1 MRRREPAAAP
11 LIELAQVAYSY
22 RSGPGPVLEGID
34 LRVVP
39 GEFLGIIGPNGSG
52 KTTLLRVMLGLL
64 APSRGTV
71 RLFGVPPASLRE
83 WGRIGY
89 VPQKVALDAGLPITV
104 TEVVTSGLAAALGPF
119 QRLGAG
125 NRRSIAEA
133 LERVGMLD
141 RAAARIGALSAGQ
154 QQRVLIARALVSGPE
169 LLILDEPTGGVDP
182 EAQTSFYA
190 LLRHLHREQRVT
202 LILVSHD
209 IGVVA
214 REVTQLACLNRRLV
228 FHGRPEDF
236 LNDPALLTA
245 LYGSPVRVVEHHH
258 DH

>member
-1 MRRREPAAAP
+1 MRLGDRPGGP
-11 LIELAQVAYSY
+11 LVELRQVAFSY
-22 RSGPGPVLEGID
+22 GETPVLEGID
-34 LRVVP
+34 LRVVA
-39 GEFLGIIGPNGSG
+39 GDFLGIIGPNGSG

-64 APSRGTV
+64 PATGGTV
-71 RLFGVPPASLRE
+71 RLLGTPPPALRE

-89 VPQKVALDAGLPITV
+89 VPQRTALDPGLPITV

-119 QRLGAG
+119 RRLGA
-125 NRRSIAEA
+125 NAVRIPDA
-133 LERVGMLD
+133 LDRVGMLGQ
-141 RAAARIGALSAGQ
+141 AGARVGALSAGQ
-154 QQRVLIARALVSGPE
+154 QQRVLIARALVSDPQ

-182 EAQTSFYA
+182 EAQAGFYA
-190 LLRHLHREQRVT
+190 LLRHLNRERNVT

-228 FHGRPEDF
+228 FHGRPADF
-236 LNDPALLTA
+236 LGDPALLTA
-245 LYGSPVRVVEHHH
+245 LYGAPVHVVEHH